1 MAYFSH
7 NSVSSIYAAALK
19 IVSQVATHIN
29 ESMKKLVRIVN
40 RVFSCDV
47 TGAMLGAM
55 LVSLNRG
62 TAALLVSPTNPL
74 GIELYSYAN
83 VLFCFG

>member
-19 IVSQVATHIN
+19 IVSEVATHIN

-47 TGAMLGAM
+47 TGAM